1 MLEGDVLRS
10 SPSMIGVVEVMVFTD
25 VVAVGMGDLEGIV
38 VEKTPPF
45 AGNVTVGNGVGV
57 FVIVDRCVGTGV
69 GSEQDSFVTL

>member
-1 MLEGDVLRS
+1 MLAGGVLLS
-10 SPSMIGVVEVMVFTD
+10 SLCMIGVIEAMVFTD

-38 VEKTPPF
+38 VEKIPPF
-45 AGNVTVGNGVGV
+45 AGNVAVGNGVGV